1 MTELISQAKS
11 LRRGQYGRCRAPFFA
26 HLHVPMMAKFVSAHR
41 DKYGRYPS
49 DWAVMAYDGVYAL
62 KQGIEKAGS
71 IDTETVKDAMKGLAI
86 DTTRGRLYFR
96 EIDNQLSCSAYFG
109 RIADDPN
116 YQFPIYHDLLE
127 LKAPDNWRPEEEI
140 VAARAR

>member
-1 MTELISQAKS
+1 
-11 LRRGQYGRCRAPFFA
+11 
-26 HLHVPMMAKFVSAHR
+26 MMAKFVSAYR
-41 DKYGRYPS
+41 EKYGRYPS

-71 IDTETVKDAMKGLAI
+71 IDTETVKDAMKGLTI

-96 EIDNQLSCSAYFG
+96 EIDNQLRCSAYFG

-116 YQFPIYHDLLE
+116 YPFPIYHDLLE

-140 VAARAR
+140 VAARAK

>member
-1 MTELISQAKS
+1 
-11 LRRGQYGRCRAPFFA
+11 
-26 HLHVPMMAKFVSAHR
+26 
-41 DKYGRYPS
+41 
-49 DWAVMAYDGVYAL
+49 
-62 KQGIEKAGS
+62 
-71 IDTETVKDAMKGLAI
+71 MKGLAI